1 MKAHHNV
8 GDLPED
14 LQFELCEPVKLL
26 YKDEVRVIGR
36 ELGLPENMV
45 ERQPFPGPGLGVR
58 CLGAITRDRLEALRD
73 ADAIVREEI
82 DNAGLK
88 V

>member
-1 MKAHHNV
+1 M
-8 GDLPED
+8 
-14 LQFELCEPVKLL
+14 LL
-26 YKDEVRVIGR
+26 HVVGR

-45 ERQPFPGPGLGVR
+45 ERQPFPGPDLGVR

-82 DNAGLK
+82 DKAGLTI
-88 V
+88 